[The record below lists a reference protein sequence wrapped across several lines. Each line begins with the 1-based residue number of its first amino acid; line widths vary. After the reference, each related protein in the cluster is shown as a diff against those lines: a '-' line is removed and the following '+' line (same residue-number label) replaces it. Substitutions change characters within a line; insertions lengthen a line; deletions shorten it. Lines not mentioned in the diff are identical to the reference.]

1 MILDQLLGDVP
12 RAEFI
17 DRYFLKLPFSRPGGC
32 RHLVDTAGWPLVEA
46 LLTSPGVDAA
56 AVRGNDLSP
65 TLADPRRLLADGFTL
80 RVRHAERHH
89 PLLAEIAADLRH
101 AFAGPVD
108 VHVYC
113 TPAGQAGLGWHY
125 DAEDV
130 FVLQTAGS
138 KEWALRKNTVNP
150 WPLPDLIPDDL
161 RFHRELMP
169 VMRCDLHAGDWL
181 YVPAGYW
188 HGTRAGTESIS
199 LAVGV
204 LSAAAI
210 DVYDFLRRRLLDSL
224 RWRQRL
230 PTPGAASPLDEADQ
244 VRQYQELFADL
255 GRDLAEV
262 LGREETARAFLEAR
276 RQAGPG
282 RGP

>member
-12 RAEFI
+12 RSEFLE
-17 DRYFLKLPFSRPGGC
+17 RYFHKLPFSRPGGC
-32 RHLVDTAGWPLVEA
+32 RHLADAAGWPLVEA
-46 LLTSPGVDAA
+46 LLAAPGVDAA
-56 AVRGNDLSP
+56 AVRDNELSP
-65 TLADPRRLLADGFTL
+65 TLADPRRLLADGYTL

-89 PLLAEIAADLRH
+89 PLLADIAADLRR
-101 AFAGPVD
+101 AFAAPVD
-108 VHVYC
+108 GHVYC
-113 TPAGQAGLGWHY
+113 TPAGHAGLGWHY

-150 WPLPDLIPDDL
+150 WPLPDTIPADL
-161 RFHRELMP
+161 RFGREIMP

-188 HGTRAGTESIS
+188 HGTRAGTESVS

-204 LSAAAI
+204 LSAGGLGGFDI
-210 DVYDFLRRRLLDSL
+210 QRPRLLDDL

-230 PTPGAASPLDEADQ
+230 PTPGTASPHDDAGLL
-244 VRQYQELFADL
+244 RQYRELFTDL
-255 GRDLAEV
+255 GRDLADI
-262 LGREETARAFLEAR
+262 LGREETARAFVEAR
-276 RQAGPG
+276 RSHQ
-282 RGP
+282 